1 MQRLCLLM
9 VVAACSTGPA
19 PARTATP
26 APAAPAAT
34 LAGGRQVGWRVVEV
48 ADPTRRVR
56 PGFDGVPAG
65 AVRTLPVQI
74 WYPASSGGQ
83 AATYRDY
90 AGSDPGALQ
99 GLLSAL
105 GAPPDSAD
113 KLLAAPRPA
122 RRGARA
128 ASGRAPLAIWV
139 GGENGPLVAAPL
151 AEQLASRGWAVA
163 SFPGWGRHAHVQLTE
178 SDGEKLETRVRDLEV
193 IAAALGREPD
203 IDARRPALIAF
214 SGEAPAALVYALRNP
229 AAAVVSLDGWDAR
242 ALGASPLSRTA
253 DADPAQLRAPYLA
266 IQSRDGTGERDLTF
280 VARAR
285 HSSRIAVSLALG
297 HFDLLAVRHAAGA
310 APAEAA
316 APYAAATSLM
326 VGFLDHARGG
336 PAPTLPDGAQRWAAE
351 PAAPDHVDVARALF
365 ERKDAAA
372 AVRMLSE
379 LKMEETELNELGY
392 RLLRAGHTA
401 QAVEIFSH
409 ATVAYPKSANTF
421 DSLGEALL
429 AAGDRKGAVAAY
441 QAALAI
447 DPGYPSAVAA
457 LDKLGVKVASTAATR
472 PPPIYR
478 LIVRP
483 PARRVRVTS
492 AELRPGQV
500 IEVHHGPRGGPVVVF
515 LNGVGTS
522 IRSWDGYRVWA
533 ALVAAAGM
541 NAVLYDGATVEDA
554 EAALAY
560 LDKNAAALRIDPQ
573 RLCIF
578 ASSANGRVGVRLPQ
592 RASAARLDCAVY
604 YYPVLDVPAVRP
616 DLPVLLVRTG
626 IDAPMILAT
635 IDAWVDAAVDANARV
650 EVLNLPRHQHGF
662 DARDDNHES
671 RRVIR
676 ETIEFFA
683 RHLLAAKK

>member
-1 MQRLCLLM
+1 M

-26 APAAPAAT
+26 PPAQRVAT
-34 LAGGRQVGWRVVEV
+34 LAGGSQVGWRLIDV

-56 PGFDGVPAG
+56 PGWDGAPAG

-74 WYPASSGGQ
+74 WYPATSGGRP
-83 AATYRDY
+83 ATYRDY

-105 GAPPDSAD
+105 GASPDSAAQ
-113 KLLAAPRPA
+113 LLAAPRPA

-128 ASGRAPLAIWV
+128 ATGRAPLAIWV
-139 GGENGPLVAAPL
+139 GSENGPLVAAPL
-151 AEQLASRGWAVA
+151 AEALASRGWAVA
-163 SFPGWGRHAHVQLTE
+163 AFPGWSRHAHVQLTE
-178 SDGEKLETRVRDLEV
+178 SDAEKLETRVRDLEV
-193 IAAALGREPD
+193 ITAALGREPG

-242 ALGASPLSRTA
+242 MLGASPLSRTA

-285 HSSRIAVSLALG
+285 HSSRIAVSLPLG
-297 HFDLLAVRHAAGA
+297 HFDLLGVRHAAGA
-310 APAEAA
+310 APAESA
-316 APYAAATSLM
+316 APYAVATSL
-326 VGFLDHARGG
+326 VAGFLDHARGG
-336 PAPTLPDGAQRWAAE
+336 PAPALPDGAQRWAAE
-351 PAAPDHVDVARALF
+351 PAAPDRVDVARALF
-365 ERKDAAA
+365 ERRDAAA
-372 AVRMLSE
+372 AVRMLRE
-379 LKMEETELNELGY
+379 LEMEENELNDLGY
-392 RLLRAGHTA
+392 RLLRAGHSA
-401 QAVEIFSH
+401 QAIEIFTH
-409 ATVAYPKSANTF
+409 ATKAYPKSANAF

-429 AAGDRKGAVAAY
+429 AAGDRKGAIAAY
-441 QAALAI
+441 QAALARN
-447 DPGYPSAVAA
+447 PGFPSAVAA
-457 LDKLGVKVASTAATR
+457 LEKLGIKVATATASR
-472 PPPIYR
+472 PPPVYR
-478 LIVRP
+478 LVVRP

-492 AELRPGQV
+492 AELSPGQV

-515 LNGVGTS
+515 LNGVGVP
-522 IRSWDGYRVWA
+522 IRSWDGYRTWA

-560 LDKNAAALRIDPQ
+560 LDTNAASLRIDPQ

-604 YYPVLDVPAVRP
+604 YYPVLDVPVVRP
-616 DLPVLLVRTG
+616 ELPVLLVRAG
-626 IDAPMILAT
+626 IDTPMILGT
-635 IDAWVDAAVDANARV
+635 IDEWVDAAVAANARV

-662 DARDDNHES
+662 DARDDDDES

-676 ETIEFFA
+676 ETIDFFA
-683 RHLLAAKK
+683 RHLTAARK